1 MSKFRS
7 NGKRGMPELNTS
19 SLPDLI
25 FSVLFFFMMV
35 TSMREVELKV
45 QFTTPQGTEI
55 EKLVKK
61 SLVSFIYIG
70 QPTPQWRGKIGTG
83 TRIQLNDKFAEVDAI
98 HDYVAQER
106 ESMHEYD
113 KPFMKVSLKID
124 KNTQM
129 GIVTDVKNIST
140 KSGTPGARITVED
153 YSGNYEFAL
162 FGKDYEMFL
171 NFMKKGGFVK

>member
-7 NGKRGMPELNTS
+7 NGKREMPELNTS

-55 EKLVKK
+55 EKLEKK
-61 SLVSFIYIG
+61 SLVSHIFIG
-70 QPTPQWRGKIGTG
+70 QPTKEYRSQYGSG
-83 TRIQLNDKFAEVDAI
+83 TRIQLNDKYAEVDAI

-106 ESMHEYD
+106 ESMAERD
-113 KPFMKVSLKID
+113 KPFMKISLKVD
-124 KNTQM
+124 TKTQM
-129 GIVTDVKNIST
+129 GIVTDVKQALRKAYALNL
-140 KSGTPGARITVED
+140 V
-153 YSGNYEFAL
+153 YSATYDRSAN
-162 FGKDYEMFL
+162 
-171 NFMKKGGFVK
+171 

>member
-7 NGKRGMPELNTS
+7 NGKREMPELNTS

-55 EKLVKK
+55 EKLEKK
-61 SLVSFIYIG
+61 SLVSHIFIG
-70 QPTPQWRGKIGTG
+70 TPMKEYRSQLGTG

-106 ESMHEYD
+106 ESMAERD
-113 KPFMKVSLKID
+113 KPFMKISLKID
-124 KNTQM
+124 NKTKM
-129 GIVTDVKNIST
+129 GIVTDVKQALRKAWALNI
-140 KSGTPGARITVED
+140 V
-153 YSGNYEFAL
+153 YSATHDRSAE
-162 FGKDYEMFL
+162 
-171 NFMKKGGFVK
+171 